1 MMRQLMMTL
10 MGLILSIGAM
20 AQSADAL
27 YKEGKALYD
36 EKKYQQAF
44 PKLKAAAEKGHK
56 KAQYRVGLCYDKGKG
71 VTENDPEA
79 VKWYQKSA
87 NQDYAKAQY
96 QLGKCY
102 LNGEGIAKDEAKAKT
117 WLKKAVRNKKDGD
130 EIKDKIRKNAAE
142 GKEDAKRM
150 LTLI

>member
-1 MMRQLMMTL
+1 
-10 MGLILSIGAM
+10 
-20 AQSADAL
+20 
-27 YKEGKALYD
+27 
-36 EKKYQQAF
+36 
-44 PKLKAAAEKGHK
+44 
-56 KAQYRVGLCYDKGKG
+56 

-102 LNGEGIAKDEAKAKT
+102 LNGEGIAKDETKAKT

-150 LTLI
+150 LTLL

>member
-44 PKLKAAAEKGHK
+44 PKLKAAAEKATRRHSI
-56 KAQYRVGLCYDKGKG
+56 ASVSAMTRERV
-71 VTENDPEA
+71 
-79 VKWYQKSA
+79 
-87 NQDYAKAQY
+87 
-96 QLGKCY
+96 
-102 LNGEGIAKDEAKAKT
+102 
-117 WLKKAVRNKKDGD
+117 
-130 EIKDKIRKNAAE
+130 
-142 GKEDAKRM
+142 
-150 LTLI
+150 